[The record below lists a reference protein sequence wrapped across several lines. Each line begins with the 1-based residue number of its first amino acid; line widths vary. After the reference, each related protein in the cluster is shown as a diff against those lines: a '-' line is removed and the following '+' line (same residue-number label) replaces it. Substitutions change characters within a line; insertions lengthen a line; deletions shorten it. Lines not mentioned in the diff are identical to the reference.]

1 MAAACCCVEDESY
14 DCDSD
19 VSCSHSE
26 LHHHSSPVEIPH
38 SDHLLS
44 LNLPLDSLSI
54 PDQQV
59 PSLIDSS
66 SHIHA
71 KYNSLL
77 IDLQSQIDS
86 LSNECLKSNNSL
98 NDLQLRVNN
107 SNIKI
112 QELQSQSNALLTKNS
127 IYEHQIS
134 DLNSNLLEMEN
145 SYLSQLELVNN
156 LSSREQQLI
165 DYSKN
170 LDNQIKALENINQN
184 DKSNAELEIQNLKS
198 QIDTL
203 NEKNANLDLKS
214 QSEIDRLSNYL
225 YVQYAQKH
233 ESKVQELKSLY
244 KSKLEARENHHN
256 QNISSLKSQLA
267 SSNKE
272 ILSLKQKL
280 ASESAEKQ
288 KLIKLWDDYS
298 SMDKENVIDLQS
310 FLKSIK

>member
-1 MAAACCCVEDESY
+1 MSAPCCCIDEDSY

-19 VSCSHSE
+19 VSSSISD
-26 LHHHSSPVEIPH
+26 HHHNHHCHIENTPLLKPISIIPE
-38 SDHLLS
+38 
-44 LNLPLDSLSI
+44 PKT
-54 PDQQV
+54 PF
-59 PSLIDSS
+59 LIDSTIQ
-66 SHIHA
+66 IHN
-71 KYNSLL
+71 KYNTL
-77 IDLQSQIDS
+77 ILNLQDKIDS

-98 NDLQLRVNN
+98 NDAQLRINN

-112 QELQSQSNALLTKNS
+112 QELQSQLQTLLTKSS
-127 IYEHQIS
+127 IDQQQIS
-134 DLNSNLLEMEN
+134 DLNSNLIQMEN
-145 SYLSQLELVNN
+145 SYLSQLEIVNN
-156 LSSREQQLI
+156 LSSNEKHLLEN
-165 DYSKN
+165 SKN
-170 LDNQIKALENINQN
+170 LDNQIKALEKINQN
-184 DKSNAELEIQNLKS
+184 DKTQAELEIKNLKS

-203 NEKNANLDLKS
+203 NEKNLNLDLKS

-244 KSKLEARENHHN
+244 KSKLESRDNHHT
-256 QNISSLKSQLA
+256 QNISSIKSQLA